1 MEERLQK
8 IIARAGV
15 ASRRAAEQIIAQGRV
30 RVDGKL
36 VKELGTK
43 ADPETADIRVDGVRL
58 RRRRPRRYLVLN
70 KPTGYVTTRSDPGS
84 RPTVMGL
91 LPARL
96 RTLYPVGR
104 LDMSSSGVLLLTDD
118 GEFAQR
124 VAHPRFRIAKTY
136 LVTVWGSPNE
146 RTLKRAE
153 KGLQLDG
160 ERLRVRTVKTLR
172 KSSSQPPARPI
183 PSKREK
189 TRLRIVLAEG
199 RNREIR
205 RLLSSLGHPVVELHR
220 EKVGPVSD
228 RGLPLGAYR
237 PLTETEILR
246 ISEAATR
253 PVKRPV
259 SPAAQRG
266 RPHPKSRSG
275 PN

>member
-8 IIARAGV
+8 IIARAGI
-15 ASRRAAEQIIAQGRV
+15 ASRRAAEQMIAQGRV

-58 RRRRPRRYLVLN
+58 RRHRPRRYLVLN

-91 LPARL
+91 LPAPF

-124 VAHPRFRIAKTY
+124 VTHPRFGISKTY
-136 LVTVWGSPNE
+136 LVTVWGHPNE
-146 RTLKRAE
+146 RTLKRAQ

-160 ERLRVRTVKTLR
+160 ERLQFRTVKSLG
-172 KSSSQPPARPI
+172 KPSSQAPVRPAQ
-183 PSKREK
+183 SKREK
-189 TRLRIVLAEG
+189 TRLRVVLMEG

-205 RLLSSLGHPVVELHR
+205 RLFRSLGHPVVGLHR

-246 ISEAATR
+246 ISEAGTR
-253 PVKRPV
+253 LVKRLV

-266 RPHPKSRSG
+266 RRRNKSRSG
-275 PN
+275 PS